1 MPELAGPA
9 AVRWGSAARITP
21 GEAASGDLA
30 VVRTVERGTLFG
42 VVDGAGHGRE
52 AARAAAIAR
61 DVLDDLAGAP
71 LPRLVR
77 ACHDALASSRGV
89 AMGIAFVPE
98 RAAQLT
104 WLGVG
109 RVHAAVLRGDGLGPR
124 RERWLCTAGG
134 EAGQVLPD
142 LRPDDVDLERG
153 DLLVLAT
160 DGVRATFAEFLGLAG
175 SPQDI
180 ARRIV
185 ERSWTETDDAVAL
198 VARYLGPTW

>member
-1 MPELAGPA
+1 MH
-9 AVRWGSAARITP
+9 
-21 GEAASGDLA
+21 
-30 VVRTVERGTLFG
+30 GTLFG
-42 VVDGAGHGRE
+42 VVDGAGHGGE

-71 LPRLVR
+71 SPRLVR
-77 ACHDALASSRGV
+77 ACHDALASSRGA
-89 AMGIAFVPE
+89 AMGVAFVGE

-109 RVHAAVLRGDGLGPR
+109 RVHAAVLRGDGFGPW
-124 RERWLCTAGG
+124 RERWLRTAAG
-134 EAGQVLPD
+134 EAGLALPE
-142 LRPDDVDLERG
+142 LHPEEVELERG

-160 DGVRATFAEFLGLAG
+160 DGVRPTFAEFLGLAG

-185 ERSWTETDDAVAL
+185 ERSWTRTDDAVAL
-198 VARYLGPTW
+198 VARYLGPAW

>member
-1 MPELAGPA
+1 MTRRPAVPDSFADLPLAAEPA
-9 AVRWGSAARITP
+9 P
-21 GEAASGDLA
+21 G
-30 VVRTVERGTLFG
+30 
-42 VVDGAGHGRE
+42 
-52 AARAAAIAR
+52 
-61 DVLDDLAGAP
+61 
-71 LPRLVR
+71 
-77 ACHDALASSRGV
+77 
-89 AMGIAFVPE
+89 
-98 RAAQLT
+98 
-104 WLGVG
+104 
-109 RVHAAVLRGDGLGPR
+109 
-124 RERWLCTAGG
+124 TAGG
-134 EAGQVLPD
+134 EAGQGLPD